1 MNMSEEELTNAIKKF
16 TNVIKP
22 KGVLDIKFR
31 LTPLGLR
38 EEEFYMDIKYIVPDD
53 SIYLSTSTIDDRLK
67 WNNEIRYSIKSYFN
81 ADVIINSTS
90 IMSESYYNK
99 QKEK

>member
-1 MNMSEEELTNAIKKF
+1 MNMSEEELTNAINKF
-16 TNVIKP
+16 TSVIKL

-31 LTPLGLR
+31 LTPLGIR
-38 EEEFYMDIKYIVPDD
+38 EDEFYMDIKYIVPDD
-53 SIYLSTSTIDDRLK
+53 SIYLNTSTIDNRLK

-81 ADVIINSTS
+81 ADVIINSTGIS
-90 IMSESYYNK
+90 SESYYNK

>member
-16 TNVIKP
+16 TSVTKP
-22 KGVLDIKFR
+22 KGVLDIEFR
-31 LTPLGLR
+31 LTPSEIR
-38 EEEFYMDIKYIVPDD
+38 EDEYNMSIMYIVPDD

-67 WNNEIRYSIKSYFN
+67 WNNEIRASIKGYFN
-81 ADVIINSTS
+81 ADVTINSTS
-90 IMSESYYNK
+90 ISSESYYNK